1 MGDDKN
7 KANSEINCRYSK
19 CLLAATVV
27 LSILAKS
34 FRLEVI
40 ILSEYDIQDRN
51 FVYLLKLLS
60 IIKHRNKQVKHHGIQ
75 HVLNTSLGEKYHN
88 HN

>member
-7 KANSEINCRYSK
+7 KANGEVNCRYSK
-19 CLLAATVV
+19 YLLAATVV
-27 LSILAKS
+27 LNILAKS

-40 ILSEYDIQDRN
+40 ILSEYDIQDRS

-60 IIKHRNKQVKHHGIQ
+60 IIKHRNKQVKH
-75 HVLNTSLGEKYHN
+75 
-88 HN
+88 

>member
-7 KANSEINCRYSK
+7 KANSEVNGRYSK

-27 LSILAKS
+27 LNILAKS

-40 ILSEYDIQDRN
+40 ILSEYDIQGRS

-60 IIKHRNKQVKHHGIQ
+60 IIKHRKKQVKH
-75 HVLNTSLGEKYHN
+75 
-88 HN
+88 